1 MGSNVSSGHPQGI
14 GGASVL
20 PQTQAWHS
28 SPSVTAPTSSSTP
41 YSFPLAQNI
50 SANSSI
56 HAEQTTQHH
65 LANAATP
72 PAVSWVGQSSVTQG
86 SQMTQFSGDPTGTHT
101 SGIMGMPSHG
111 GQMTQFIDEATKN
124 RVGSMSELMSNA
136 GGNAVTG
143 GGMAQPGAPHI
154 PSLKS
159 QNLPA
164 PTLGFQGAGFVSS
177 PSQPVDAPEKEPNMQ
192 QVTEG
197 RNLLEPAVEL
207 GKDLWVFFFLVCN
220 VFLSYS
226 CI

>member
-28 SPSVTAPTSSSTP
+28 TPSVTAPTSSSTP

-50 SANSSI
+50 SANSSV

-65 LANAATP
+65 LANAAAP

-86 SQMTQFSGDPTGTHT
+86 SQTTQFSGDPTGRHT

-111 GQMTQFIDEATKN
+111 GQMTQFIDETTKN
-124 RVGSMSELMSNA
+124 RAGSMSELMSNA

-143 GGMAQPGAPHI
+143 GAMAQPDTPHI
-154 PSLKS
+154 PGLKS
-159 QNLPA
+159 Q
-164 PTLGFQGAGFVSS
+164 TLLASTPGFQGAGFVSS
-177 PSQPVDAPEKEPNMQ
+177 PSQPVGAPEKEPNIQ

-197 RNLLEPAVEL
+197 GNLLEPATET
-207 GKDLWVFFFLVCN
+207 GKDVWVFFLN
-220 VFLSYS
+220 L
-226 CI
+226 

>member
-14 GGASVL
+14 GGTSVL

-28 SPSVTAPTSSSTP
+28 SPSVTAPTSSTTP
-41 YSFPLAQNI
+41 YSFPLTQNI
-50 SANSSI
+50 SANSSVQ
-56 HAEQTTQHH
+56 AEQTTQHH
-65 LANAATP
+65 PANAAAP

-101 SGIMGMPSHG
+101 SGVMGMPSHG
-111 GQMTQFIDEATKN
+111 SQMSQFIDQTTKN

-143 GGMAQPGAPHI
+143 GAMAQPGARHI
-154 PSLKS
+154 PGLKS
-159 QNLPA
+159 QTLLA

-177 PSQPVDAPEKEPNMQ
+177 PSQPVGGPEKEPNMQ

-197 RNLLEPAVEL
+197 GNLLEPPAEP
-207 GKDLWVFFFLVCN
+207 GKDLWVFFLN
-220 VFLSYS
+220 L
-226 CI
+226 

>member
-28 SPSVTAPTSSSTP
+28 TPSVTAPTSSSTP

-65 LANAATP
+65 LANAAAP

-86 SQMTQFSGDPTGTHT
+86 SQITQFSGDPTGTHT

-111 GQMTQFIDEATKN
+111 GQMTQFIDETTKN
-124 RVGSMSELMSNA
+124 RAGSMSELMSNA

-143 GGMAQPGAPHI
+143 GAMAQPDTPHI
-154 PSLKS
+154 PGLKS
-159 QNLPA
+159 Q
-164 PTLGFQGAGFVSS
+164 TLLASTPGFQGAGFVSS
-177 PSQPVDAPEKEPNMQ
+177 PSQPVGAPEKEPNIQ

-197 RNLLEPAVEL
+197 GNLLEPATET
-207 GKDLWVFFFLVCN
+207 GKDVWVFFLN
-220 VFLSYS
+220 L
-226 CI
+226 